1 MIALLIGK
9 QYILFVFCK
18 LEEGECKMDID
29 KRTGRGCAWSIL
41 SKTIAR
47 KLVDDGIV
55 GKEIA
60 RKNFTYRCV

>member
-18 LEEGECKMDID
+18 LEEVECKMDID
-29 KRTGRGCAWSIL
+29 KRTGWGCAWSIL

-47 KLVDDGIV
+47 KLVDDSV
-55 GKEIA
+55 EKRPWAIA
-60 RKNFTYRCV
+60 KGLLF